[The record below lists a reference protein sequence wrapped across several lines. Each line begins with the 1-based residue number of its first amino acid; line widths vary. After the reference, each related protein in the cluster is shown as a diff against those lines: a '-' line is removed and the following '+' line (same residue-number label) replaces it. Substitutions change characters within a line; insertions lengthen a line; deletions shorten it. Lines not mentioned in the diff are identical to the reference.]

1 MKTLKLSIVALFICS
16 LSFAQAVEAKKAIS
30 KAPSTVA
37 PAAAQ
42 TKASAMKWETETH
55 EFGEIEK
62 GKPAS
67 YEFTF
72 TNTTKETILIT
83 NVKPSCGCT
92 AANYTKTPIKP
103 GEKGSIT
110 ATYNAASP
118 GNFTKTVTVTTSEE
132 GAAPKV
138 LIIKGKVKTEE
149 KKEEKSVMFK

>member
-1 MKTLKLSIVALFICS
+1 MKTLKLSIVALFISS
-16 LSFAQAVEAKKAIS
+16 LSFAQAVEAKKVVT

-37 PAAAQ
+37 TPAQ
-42 TKASAMKWETETH
+42 TKASAMKWHNETH

-62 GKPAS
+62 GKPVS

-72 TNTTKETILIT
+72 TNTTNETVLIT

-118 GNFTKTVTVTTSEE
+118 GSFTKTVTVTTSEE

-138 LIIKGKVKTEE
+138 LIIKGNVKTEE

>member
-1 MKTLKLSIVALFICS
+1 MKALKLSIAALFISS
-16 LSFAQAVEAKKAIS
+16 LSFAQSVEAKKVVT
-30 KAPSTVA
+30 KAPSAIAA
-37 PAAAQ
+37 PAQ
-42 TKASAMKWETETH
+42 TKASAMKWDTETH

-103 GEKGSIT
+103 GEKGT
-110 ATYNAASP
+110 VEATYNAAAP
-118 GNFTKTVTVTTSEE
+118 GNFHKTITVTTNEE
-132 GAAPKV
+132 GSAPKT
-138 LIIKGKVKTEE
+138 LIIKG
-149 KKEEKSVMFK
+149 F

>member
-1 MKTLKLSIVALFICS
+1 MKALKLTIAALFICS
-16 LSFAQAVEAKKAIS
+16 ISFAQSVEAKKAMT
-30 KAPSTVA
+30 KAPNSIAT
-37 PAAAQ
+37 PAQ
-42 TKASAMKWETETH
+42 TNASAMKWATETH

-72 TNTTKETILIT
+72 TNTTKETVLIT

-138 LIIKGKVKTEE
+138 LIIKGKVKAEE
-149 KKEEKSVMFK
+149 VKEEKSVMFK